1 MVDTPETIRG
11 GGVVCIEALH
21 SLLDKSFKRPSTSG
35 KKGSSISSSCQ
46 RKEAIQIVR
55 IGKESLS

>member
-21 SLLDKSFKRPSTSG
+21 SLLDKNFKRQHLRVEERAPRS
-35 KKGSSISSSCQ
+35 
-46 RKEAIQIVR
+46 RRVVKERRQYR
-55 IGKESLS
+55 L